1 MAITFHP
8 RPGQI
13 LICNFT
19 KGFKEPELVKRRPV
33 VVLTP
38 SMKGRGGVV
47 TVAGLSSVKPEPVLN
62 FHCVLPKSC
71 LPMLGEYQ
79 DQETWVK
86 GDMIYAVGFHR
97 LDLIMLGTRKPD
109 GKRNYFNDR
118 LSRERMR
125 EIYGCVLHG
134 LNFPT
139 LVEHIPK

>member
-1 MAITFHP
+1 MALTFHP

-13 LICNFT
+13 LICNFA
-19 KGFKEPELVKRRPV
+19 KGFKKPELVKRRPV

-38 SMKGRGGVV
+38 RIDGRGDLV
-47 TVAGLSSVKPEPVLN
+47 TVVGLSSIRPDPIRD
-62 FHCVLPKSC
+62 FHCLLPKAS

-97 LDLIMLGTRKPD
+97 LNLIRLGTRRPD
-109 GKRNYFNDR
+109 GKRNNFTAR
-118 LSRERMR
+118 LGRERMR

-139 LVEHIPK
+139 LVEHIPE